1 MLNYASEAHAY
12 ETFIEEF
19 SDGLPVV
26 LPTPERVAAMLAS
39 VSRDPAAEV
48 GVVMPSGRT
57 ATVRDVAVNAVM
69 AGAPPATL
77 PILLAAVE
85 AVLEPG
91 FNLNGIQSTTHS
103 AGVMIVVSGPYAAQ
117 AGMNASN
124 NALGQGN
131 RANAT
136 IGRALRL
143 VMTNVGGG
151 IPGKTDMSVQG
162 GPQKYGFCFAERLDG
177 SPWPSLAARQGAPD
191 GATTVTV
198 LAAEGP
204 HVVADHRS
212 PEAEMLLDNIADVM
226 RTVGS
231 MNACIPT
238 YMGLAVAPQH
248 ARLLAK
254 GGYDVPRTAAY
265 LFEKAR
271 NSLAR
276 LRRAGEF
283 DERRTLPIVARYGS
297 VDDPQ
302 TQVPVLVTPE
312 HLIIAVAGGDSGGF
326 SAVVPSW
333 SSSIAQYRVIEGAQ
347 GQT

>member
-1 MLNYASEAHAY
+1 MLDFDSETHAY
-12 ETFIEEF
+12 DAFLEEF
-19 SDGLPVV
+19 SDGLPIV
-26 LPTPERVAAMLAS
+26 LPTQERVAAMLAS
-39 VSRDPAAEV
+39 VRRDPDEV
-48 GVVMPSGRT
+48 IGVVMPSGRT
-57 ATVRDVAVNAVM
+57 ATVRDIAINAVM
-69 AGAPPATL
+69 AGAPAPTL
-77 PILLAAVE
+77 PIVLTTVE
-85 AVLEPG
+85 AAIDPA

-103 AGVMIVVSGPYAAQ
+103 AGVMIAVSGPYAAR

-131 RANAT
+131 RANAG

-143 VMTNVGGG
+143 VMTNIGGG

-177 SPWPSLAARQGAPD
+177 SPWPSLATRQGAPE
-191 GATTVTV
+191 GGTTVTV

-212 PEAEMLLDNIADVM
+212 AAPEQLLDNIADVM
-226 RTVGS
+226 RAIGS

-238 YMGLAVAPQH
+238 YMGLVVAPQH

-254 GGYDVPRTAAY
+254 GGYDVERVTAY
-265 LFEKAR
+265 LFAHAR

-297 VDDPQ
+297 TDEPA
-302 TQVPVLVTPE
+302 TQVPVVATPE

-333 SSSIAQYRVIEGAQ
+333 SASVAQHREVKGAALP
-347 GQT
+347 

>member
-1 MLNYASEAHAY
+1 MLDYVSEAAAY
-12 ETFIEEF
+12 AAFLNEF
-19 SDGLPVV
+19 SDGLPIV
-26 LPTPERVAAMLAS
+26 LPTHERVAEMLAS
-39 VSRDPAAEV
+39 VARDPAEEL
-48 GVVMPSGRT
+48 GPVMPSGRV

-77 PILLAAVE
+77 PIVLTAVE
-85 AVLEPG
+85 AALDPA

-103 AGVMIVVSGPYAAQ
+103 AGVMIAVSGPYAER

-131 RANAT
+131 RANAG

-151 IPGKTDMSVQG
+151 IPGQTDMSVQG

-177 SPWPSLAARQGAPD
+177 SPWPSLAERQGAPA

-212 PEAEMLLDNIADVM
+212 PQAEMLLDNIADVM

-254 GGYDVPRTAAY
+254 DGYDVARMTAY

-271 NSLAR
+271 NPLAR

-283 DERRTLPIVARYGS
+283 DERRTLPIAARYGS
-297 VDDPQ
+297 PDDPQ
-302 TQVPVLVTPE
+302 TQVPVLATPE
-312 HLIIAVAGGDSGGF
+312 HLIVAVVGGDSGGF

-333 SSSIAQYRVIEGAQ
+333 SASVAQHRVVKGAR
-347 GQT
+347 G